1 MKNIGLLRV
10 LKEQDEYGGFL
21 SGDFNSNA
29 STQSWGEFFNIYL
42 AFGPVGAIASEM
54 SSWHGERKL
63 KYYKHPYSAF
73 LPEGNNTLP
82 LPENYEINY
91 ITGGMKVSD
100 LVEGVQTDEKGEYF
114 NYESLSGG
122 LKFYLPN
129 SQWFTT
135 FYSNMP
141 YKFKTEI
148 GQIYTL
154 LLQLSSNKTNLE
166 LQVGADKSNDDMKTS
181 LQNLSPNLG
190 NGWMISPPPDQ
201 SGLNFCYFTKVG
213 NNYIPYNVTVLN
225 QSVKSSWQ
233 LFWEKWGIVIQ
244 IVASIILA
252 AFTLGLSA
260 EIEALFLLLAEMESM
275 VGAAG
280 FFTEISAWVSATGA
294 FAVPRATIM
303 AGVLLESAVNLPAAF
318 IDRSFN
324 NQFGFWLGVAF
335 CFFPLVSQYGKLGK
349 WIKGK
354 YSKEAV
360 DGMLEKM
367 LAYGISESTTQE
379 QLFKFITEEL
389 NAEQKLMWS
398 ELMNLLAK
406 KEGAEAYKQSVKE
419 AFKNAAKDKLLPSK
433 LASWWKAS
441 KTSPILKTLFAAAVY
456 TIDVTKW
463 YMIVEEIKSSNKDP
477 RSVDEIFSDAQS
489 GVDKVKENFITSDD
503 SKIIITKPSD
513 EIIVDYINNL
523 PVNEE
528 GGKLIYTL
536 SKNENEGST
545 FFIDLVANEK
555 MEEYRVG
562 VKNSEKI
569 LNITYKELDEIMDIV
584 FSINQKTS
592 EPKTDEEIF
601 SWFDPEDSN
610 TIILQYISKYSDD
623 LMSNEIGVA
632 VNKYK
637 CLATNFKYVDGYP
650 LLDNKWVLS
659 FEVEKPITIKHDGK
673 NLTLPIGSVIYIFD
687 DGNFTYK
694 NVDYKTFSCL

>member
-1 MKNIGLLRV
+1 MKNIGLLSV
-10 LKEQDEYGGFL
+10 LKEGDEYGGML

-29 STQSWGEFFNIYL
+29 STQSWGEFFTIFST
-42 AFGPVGAIASEM
+42 FGPVVAIGTEM

-63 KYYKHPYSAF
+63 KYYKHPYSF
-73 LPEGNNTLP
+73 LTPEENKLP

-91 ITGGMKVSD
+91 ITGGMKASD
-100 LVEGVQTDEKGEYF
+100 LVEGIQTDEKGEYF
-114 NYESLSGG
+114 NYESLGG
-122 LKFYLPN
+122 FLKFYLPN

-135 FYSNMP
+135 NYSNMP

-166 LQVGADKSNDDMKTS
+166 LQVGSDSSNDNMKTS
-181 LQNLSPNLG
+181 LQNLNPDLG
-190 NGWMISPPPDQ
+190 NGWSISPPPDE

-213 NNYIPYNVTVLN
+213 NNYIPYNVSVLN

-244 IVASIILA
+244 IVASLILA
-252 AFTLGLSA
+252 AFTAGLSA
-260 EIEALFLLLAEMESM
+260 EIEAIFIALAELES
-275 VGAAG
+275 VAGAAG

-294 FAVPRATIM
+294 FTVPRATVM

-324 NQFGFWLGVAF
+324 NKFGFWLGVAF
-335 CFFPLVSQYGKLGK
+335 CFFPLVSQYGKLGRF
-349 WIKGK
+349 IKGK
-354 YSKEAV
+354 YSKETV

-389 NAEQKLMWS
+389 NAEQKLMWT
-398 ELMNLLAK
+398 ELMKLFSK
-406 KEGAEAYKQSVKE
+406 KEGSDAFKESVKE
-419 AFKNAAKDKLLPSK
+419 AFKNAAKNKDLPSK

-441 KTSPILKTLFAAAVY
+441 KTSPMLKTLFAAAVY

-463 YMIVEEIKSSNKDP
+463 YMIVEEIKSSTKDP
-477 RSVDEIFSDAQS
+477 RSVDKIFSDAQS
-489 GVDKVKENFITSDD
+489 GVDKVKEKFKTSDD

-528 GGKLIYTL
+528 GGKLIYNL
-536 SKNENEGST
+536 SKNENEV
-545 FFIDLVANEK
+545 FFINLVADEKTEEHRVAIKKGQEILDISYNE
-555 MEEYRVG
+555 
-562 VKNSEKI
+562 
-569 LNITYKELDEIMDIV
+569 LHEIMDII
-584 FSINQKTS
+584 FSINQKS
-592 EPKTDEEIF
+592 SKPKTDEEIF

-659 FEVEKPITIKHDGK
+659 FEVEKPITIKHDGEL

>member
-1 MKNIGLLRV
+1 
-10 LKEQDEYGGFL
+10 
-21 SGDFNSNA
+21 
-29 STQSWGEFFNIYL
+29 
-42 AFGPVGAIASEM
+42 
-54 SSWHGERKL
+54 
-63 KYYKHPYSAF
+63 
-73 LPEGNNTLP
+73 
-82 LPENYEINY
+82 
-91 ITGGMKVSD
+91 
-100 LVEGVQTDEKGEYF
+100 
-114 NYESLSGG
+114 
-122 LKFYLPN
+122 
-129 SQWFTT
+129 
-135 FYSNMP
+135 MP

-166 LQVGADKSNDDMKTS
+166 LQVGSDSSNDNMKTS
-181 LQNLSPNLG
+181 LQNLNPDLG
-190 NGWMISPPPDQ
+190 NGWSISPPPDE

-213 NNYIPYNVTVLN
+213 NNYIPYNVSVLN

-244 IVASIILA
+244 IVASLILA
-252 AFTLGLSA
+252 AFTAGLSA
-260 EIEALFLLLAEMESM
+260 EIEAIFIALAELESM
-275 VGAAG
+275 AGAAG

-294 FAVPRATIM
+294 FTVPRATVM

-324 NQFGFWLGVAF
+324 NKFGFWLGVAF
-335 CFFPLVSQYGKLGK
+335 CFFPLVSQYGKLGRF
-349 WIKGK
+349 IKGK
-354 YSKEAV
+354 YSKETV

-389 NAEQKLMWS
+389 NAEQKLMWT
-398 ELMNLLAK
+398 ELMKLFSK
-406 KEGAEAYKQSVKE
+406 KEGSDAFKESVKE
-419 AFKNAAKDKLLPSK
+419 AFKNAAKNKDLPSR

-441 KTSPILKTLFAAAVY
+441 KTSPMLKTLFAAAVY

-463 YMIVEEIKSSNKDP
+463 YIIVEEIKSSTKDP
-477 RSVDEIFSDAQS
+477 RSVDKIFSDAQS
-489 GVDKVKENFITSDD
+489 GVDKVKEKFKTSDD

-528 GGKLIYTL
+528 GGKLIYNL
-536 SKNENEGST
+536 SKNENEV
-545 FFIDLVANEK
+545 FFINLVADEK
-555 MEEYRVG
+555 TEEHRVAIKKG
-562 VKNSEKI
+562 QKI
-569 LNITYKELDEIMDIV
+569 LDITYNELHEIMDII
-584 FSINQKTS
+584 FSINDKSS

-610 TIILQYISKYSDD
+610 TIILQYMSKYSDD

-659 FEVEKPITIKHDGK
+659 FEVEKPITIKHDGEL

>member
-1 MKNIGLLRV
+1 MG
-10 LKEQDEYGGFL
+10 
-21 SGDFNSNA
+21 GDFNSNA
-29 STQSWGEFFNIYL
+29 STQSWGEFFIIFST
-42 AFGPVGAIASEM
+42 FGPVVAINTEM

-63 KYYKHPYSAF
+63 KYYKHPYSSL

-91 ITGGMKVSD
+91 ITGGMKASD
-100 LVEGVQTDEKGEYF
+100 LVEGVQTDEKGEYI
-114 NYESLSGG
+114 NYESLGG
-122 LKFYLPN
+122 FLKFYLPN
-129 SQWFTT
+129 SKWFTT
-135 FYSNMP
+135 YYTNMP

-166 LQVGADKSNDDMKTS
+166 LQVGSDSSNDNMKTS
-181 LQNLSPNLG
+181 LQNLNPDLG
-190 NGWMISPPPDQ
+190 NGWSISPPPDT

-213 NNYIPYNVTVLN
+213 NNYIPYNVSVLN

-252 AFTLGLSA
+252 SFTLGLSA
-260 EIEALFLLLAEMESM
+260 QIEALFLFLAEIESFGA
-275 VGAAG
+275 GAAG
-280 FFTEISAWVSATGA
+280 FFTEISAWVSATGS
-294 FAVPRATIM
+294 FTVSRATVI

-354 YSKEAV
+354 YSKETV

-398 ELMNLLAK
+398 ELMKLLSK
-406 KEGAEAYKQSVKE
+406 KEGAEAFKESVTD
-419 AFKNAAKDKLLPSK
+419 AFKNAAKDKLLPSRM
-433 LASWWKAS
+433 ASWWKAS
-441 KTSPILKTLFAAAVY
+441 KTAPILKTLFAAAVY

-463 YMIVEEIKSSNKDP
+463 YIIVEEIKSSKKDT
-477 RSVDEIFSDAQS
+477 RSVDEVFSASQS
-489 GVDKVKENFITSDD
+489 GVNNIKEKFKTSDD
-503 SKIIITKPSD
+503 SKIIITKASD

-523 PVNEE
+523 PVNED
-528 GGKLIYTL
+528 GGKLIYNL
-536 SKNENEGST
+536 SKNEDFS

-562 VKNSEKI
+562 IKNSEKI
-569 LNITYKELDEIMDIV
+569 LNITYNELDEVMDII
-584 FSINQKTS
+584 FSINEKS
-592 EPKTDEEIF
+592 SKPKTDEEIF

-659 FEVEKPITIKHDGK
+659 FEVEKPITIKHDGEL
-673 NLTLPIGSVIYIFD
+673 NLTLSIGSVIYIFD